1 MKLGTMLT
9 AGVAT
14 LGLVLGTGCD
24 SKKVKEIKIGVIQSQ
39 TGYFASMGEG
49 ALYGIQAA
57 VEDINKLGGVKVGN
71 DRLPIRIVSVN
82 AETDGNKAGSL
93 AESLIL
99 QDHVQFIVSGDEPP
113 PMHPAVSK
121 MADTYKIPYITGV
134 GPEEPW
140 LGMRNESPTKWKYTW
155 ATGSFNLIKPAPAGE
170 FRAKVGY
177 TVMDSWMSQL
187 NEFGPKTN
195 KKMGLICADDPD
207 GRGWY
212 TLLGPLLKEKGYTVV
227 GVEKNTGLVPIET
240 TDFSSI
246 IREWKDAGAEILW
259 GNGPAPFLG
268 TIRKQC
274 QSLGFYPKIMSMGRG
289 ALNYDDVNSWGGD
302 LPLGV
307 CIEIWWDGTMTN
319 CPGFGS
325 TTPKTLA
332 DKWVKETKRPVL
344 CTLGPGYACVQV
356 LVDAIERA
364 GSVEADKVNAALAKT
379 DLMTIRGRVMF
390 NENQFSRGP
399 IVFGQWFKSDK
410 PNQKW
415 ELKVIHS
422 DHDFWPVAAKAQFPV
437 PAGN

>member
-1 MKLGTMLT
+1 MKLSTVLT
-9 AGVAT
+9 YGLAA
-14 LGLVLGTGCD
+14 LGLSLGLGCD
-24 SKKVKEIKIGVIQSQ
+24 KKQVKEIKIGVIQSQ
-39 TGYFASMGEG
+39 TGFFASMGEG

-57 VEDINKLGGVKVGN
+57 VEDVNKLGGVKVGAE
-71 DRLPIRIVSVN
+71 RLPLRIVSVN
-82 AETDGNKAGSL
+82 AETDPNKAGAL

-113 PMHPAVSK
+113 PMHPGVSK
-121 MADTYKIPYITGV
+121 MADTYKIPYVTGV

-155 ATGSFNLIKPAPAGE
+155 AMGSFNIISPAPAGD
-170 FRAKVGY
+170 FRAKPGY

-187 NEFGPKTN
+187 DEFGDKTN
-195 KKMGLICADDPD
+195 KRVGLIVSDDPD

-212 TLLGPLLKEKGYTVV
+212 TLLVPILKKKGYTVV
-227 GVEKNTGLVPIET
+227 GAERNMGLLPLET
-240 TDFSSI
+240 TDFSSVI
-246 IREWKDAGAEILW
+246 KAWKDAGIDILW

-268 TIRKQC
+268 TVRKQC
-274 QSLGFYPKIMSMGRG
+274 QSLGVNPKIMSMGRG

-302 LPLGV
+302 LPWGV
-307 CIEIWWDGTMTN
+307 CIEIWWDGTMVN

-344 CTLGPGYACVQV
+344 CTLGPGYAGVQV

-364 GSVEADKVNAALAKT
+364 GSVDPEKVNAVLGST
-379 DLMTIRGRVMF
+379 DLKTIRGRVKF

-399 IVFGQWFKSDK
+399 IVFGQWFKTDK
-410 PNQKW
+410 PEKW

-422 DHDFWPVAAKAQFPV
+422 DHDFWPVAAKAIFPV
-437 PAGN
+437 PTSK